1 MKSVALAPFN
11 CAGPLA
17 GIRYMTE
24 VLMHVAV
31 SAGGLLPTRPHVR
44 NTLLQIAAM
53 IQGQQVSAPRNTQ
66 DQLAACELLPH
77 CGVLLA
83 GTACHAPLLRPEA
96 AEVAALMSVSVLL
109 VRMDVDRGLSVDIR
123 RAHHTGW
130 LESCRPKSCPDG
142 LCLMPPQSNQTHLSL
157 SAVGVAETVPP
168 AFNGTAL
175 AHAEGGNA

>member
-11 CAGPLA
+11 CAGPLV

-31 SAGGLLPTRPHVR
+31 SAGGLPPTRPQAR

-53 IQGQQVSAPRNTQ
+53 IQGQEVSAPRGTQ
-66 DQLAACELLPH
+66 EQLAACVLLPQ
-77 CGVLLA
+77 CGALLV
-83 GTACHAPLLRPEA
+83 GTACGAPLLRPEA
-96 AEVAALMSVSVLL
+96 AEVSALMGVSVLL
-109 VRMDVDRGLSVDIR
+109 VRIEVDHGLSVDIR

-130 LESCRPKSCPDG
+130 LGNYRLQSSPDG
-142 LCLMPPQSNQTHLSL
+142 LLLVSPKGDQLHLSL
-157 SAVGVAETVPP
+157 STAGVAETVPP